1 MEDNNSA
8 IEQPYDP
15 SMAAISTLPVGRGR
29 GRGRG
34 RGGGGTAIAGIA
46 ELDATLGRGA
56 APVPSAGGG
65 KPLPPKKDG
74 KDFRGPEGLFKKGDW
89 TCNACGNVNWER
101 RQTCNKCQNTK
112 PNIVSTDE
120 AREGHG
126 GGFHERQDR
135 ASVGTVEVG
144 EDGYDDF
151 GRKKIKARA
160 DKKAKEMA
168 ALARL
173 QRSFGSSLLG
183 ATSLAPIAKP
193 PVPGQFDDASPDPTV
208 TKYDDLGR
216 PRPAGSS
223 SDSGGRSQ
231 NGNRRDRDR
240 DRANDREGRASD
252 RGRDRRDR
260 EKDRDK
266 DRDRRRDRSRSRSR
280 SRDRSRDGG
289 KDKSRRRRS
298 RSRSW
303 SRDGRR

>member
-15 SMAAISTLPVGRGR
+15 SMAAISTAPVGRGR

-120 AREGHG
+120 VGSTLNPSGTGPLAFRQTRLSENSFRFAVFKSTCTASRYLHNLGPG
-126 GGFHERQDR
+126 G
-135 ASVGTVEVG
+135 VMT
-144 EDGYDDF
+144 
-151 GRKKIKARA
+151 ARA
-160 DKKAKEMA
+160 
-168 ALARL
+168 RL
-173 QRSFGSSLLG
+173 VASLRVLEKSCGVVVLSPTEVVSRTVFDVPCMPGSYFQH
-183 ATSLAPIAKP
+183 TPK
-193 PVPGQFDDASPDPTV
+193 
-208 TKYDDLGR
+208 
-216 PRPAGSS
+216 
-223 SDSGGRSQ
+223 
-231 NGNRRDRDR
+231 
-240 DRANDREGRASD
+240 
-252 RGRDRRDR
+252 
-260 EKDRDK
+260 
-266 DRDRRRDRSRSRSR
+266 
-280 SRDRSRDGG
+280 
-289 KDKSRRRRS
+289 
-298 RSRSW
+298 
-303 SRDGRR
+303 